1 MSNNLDELTI
11 GPGYIIQTNQI
22 PINLITDLNNK
33 LPELKIVRA
42 SSSDLQYAERDDIK
56 NLPDIAVW
64 WSNTVLNL
72 PEAIEIEKQ
81 ISKIIQ
87 SISKTL
93 ALYSNDIVTIN
104 PGTTYCNP
112 HLDTPHRF
120 KKYNFDNRLLGIQC
134 IVALEDMTIENG
146 VTGLVPY
153 SQKRDFDIKDCYSG
167 KYTRW
172 FKENAKQFDL
182 SRGSVL
188 MYNCRV
194 LHSSMSNKSNNTRT
208 ALAINY
214 LDNSLVDEVR
224 NIDNIWTSNGYNDR
238 P

>member
-1 MSNNLDELTI
+1 MQTIKQKLIEGEGYVILEQILTES
-11 GPGYIIQTNQI
+11 
-22 PINLITDLNNK
+22 ITSPALQK
-33 LPELKIVRA
+33 HSSTSMVRA
-42 SSSDLQYAERDDIK
+42 STVDLQYAEK
-56 NLPDIAVW
+56 ENCKLLNNIAVYW
-64 WSNTVLNL
+64 SDTQIDSDCTKIIHAFLIPFIKSVSNTLD
-72 PEAIEIEKQ
+72 
-81 ISKIIQ
+81 
-87 SISKTL
+87 
-93 ALYSNDIVTIN
+93 LYSSDYVTIVSN
-104 PGTTYCNP
+104 TEYCNP
-112 HLDTPHRF
+112 HIDTPHRF

-153 SQKRDFDIKDCYSG
+153 SQKRDFDIVDCYSG

-194 LHSSMSNKSNNTRT
+194 LHSSMSNKSNNNRT

-214 LDNSLVDEVR
+214 LDNSLIDEVR
-224 NIDNIWTSNGYNDR
+224 VIDNIWTSNGK
-238 P
+238 